1 MCKSI
6 VFSLVAFFSIQ
17 NINAN
22 DSIFNT
28 IFLKVATELTHTDPE
43 RAIHFSD
50 SLFNHS
56 TNKRHKLSALMLTA
70 NTYYRIGD
78 LKKSFKYAQQAEN
91 IAIAI
96 KDFDWQ
102 IRIHGFYSTIYRDV
116 RFIDEGLKHLEYVDK
131 LLPKL
136 KDRGKRNVID
146 ILNLQSKAYFH
157 LLNSD
162 HDAVLKEL
170 NLGLPLYP
178 DLEQSNVGP
187 YHIANSEEFRGR
199 MYLYKNDHERSEEA
213 YQNAIESLKKIDL
226 TDSYPVYGYI
236 YSGIGILRLEEGLYE
251 EAKEYFDKAE
261 VVVSLNKSTDLKLFY
276 NRYLNTYYAKVE
288 DWENYAATTDT
299 IAQLKK
305 TIEKEVD
312 MLLLNL
318 FGEIR
323 KESDSYSSKAAYYEA
338 IIYIALAILLV
349 LLILAYK
356 RKKRH
361 RLEVE
366 EILAKIDSLKVANP
380 ILSTPKTNGIEGKD
394 TKSGMNISEETLE
407 RIKQGL
413 VDFEKE
419 EIYLDPS
426 IGATSIASY
435 CQTNVRYI
443 SEVINTYKNESV
455 SAYINRLRVTYIL
468 AKLRDEKI
476 YRNYKISHLADEAG
490 FSNHSKFSAEF
501 KRIVGIA
508 PSIFISRMS

>member
-1 MCKSI
+1 MKII
-6 VFSLVAFFSIQ
+6 VAVILFFISLKAQASDSLFSKVYIR
-17 NINAN
+17 
-22 DSIFNT
+22 
-28 IFLKVATELTHTDPE
+28 VATELTHTDPE
-43 RAIHFSD
+43 MALHVAD
-50 SLFNHS
+50 SLFQHS
-56 TNKRHKLSALMLTA
+56 PEQKQKLSALMLTA
-70 NTYYRIGD
+70 NVYYRTGNLKEAFNYAQRADRIAKD
-78 LKKSFKYAQQAEN
+78 LKDY
-91 IAIAI
+91 
-96 KDFDWQ
+96 DWQ

-116 RFIDEGLKHLEYVDK
+116 RFINEGLMHLEQVEL
-131 LLPKL
+131 LLPKI
-136 KDRGKRNVID
+136 KESGKKNVIKL
-146 ILNLQSKAYFH
+146 LNIQSKAYFH
-157 LLNSD
+157 LLNRD
-162 HDAVLKEL
+162 FDAVINEL
-170 NLGLPLYP
+170 NQGIPLYA
-178 DLEQSNVGP
+178 DLKLSSVGP

-199 MYLYKNDHERSEEA
+199 VYLYKNEFQQSAEA
-213 YQNAIESLKKIDL
+213 YRNAIESLQKFGIAD
-226 TDSYPVYGYI
+226 TYPVFGYI
-236 YSGIGILRLEEGLYE
+236 YAGIGKLRIEEENYQ
-251 EAKEYFDKAE
+251 EAKEYFNKAE
-261 VVVSLNKSTDLKLFY
+261 KIVQINKSTDLELFY
-276 NRYLNTYYAKVE
+276 KKYLSAYYAALE
-288 DWENYAATTDT
+288 DWENYAVTADS
-299 IAQLKK
+299 IKYLENK
-305 TIEKEVD
+305 TEREVD
-312 MLLLNL
+312 ALLMNL

>member
-1 MCKSI
+1 MCKTIAIFIIASFI
-6 VFSLVAFFSIQ
+6 SLKVH
-17 NINAN
+17 AN
-22 DSIFNT
+22 DSIFNNL
-28 IFLKVATELTHTDPE
+28 FLKVATELTHTDPD
-43 RAIHFSD
+43 RAIHISD
-50 SLFNHS
+50 SLFNNS
-56 TNKRHKLSALMLTA
+56 TDKKQKLSALMLTA
-70 NTYYRIGD
+70 NVYYRKGD
-78 LKKSFKYAQQAEN
+78 LKQSFDYAQQAE
-91 IAIAI
+91 AIAVEL
-96 KDFDWQ
+96 KDYDWQ

-116 RFIDEGLKHLEYVDK
+116 RFIDEGLKHLGYVDK
-131 LLPKL
+131 LLPKVN
-136 KDRGKRNVID
+136 DSGKRNVID
-146 ILNLQSKAYFH
+146 ILNLQAKAYFYS
-157 LLNSD
+157 LNSD
-162 HDAVLKEL
+162 YDAVIQEL
-170 NLGLPLYP
+170 NLGLALYP
-178 DLEQSNVGP
+178 ELEQSTVGP

-199 MYLYKNDHERSEEA
+199 MYLFKNDYERSAEA

-226 TDSYPVYGYI
+226 TNTYPVYGYI
-236 YSGIGILRLEEGLYE
+236 YSGIGMLRLQENLEEA
-251 EAKEYFDKAE
+251 AKEYFDKAKI
-261 VVVSLNKSTDLKLFY
+261 VVDVNNSTDLKLFY
-276 NRYLNTYYAKVE
+276 KKYLKNYYAQVE

-299 IAQLKK
+299 IARLKK